1 MIKFRYANFVSTN
14 PPMCPRP
21 PVHSIIDQSKFVTHS
36 SFKHRQKKPSS
47 KCCQQTFLRESD
59 NMTIDKRC
67 VHMPNM
73 ILPTINRL
81 LYWINMDVSEDYD

>member
-36 SFKHRQKKPSS
+36 SFKHRQKKWDSCQEKAS
-47 KCCQQTFLRESD
+47 KQNDHMAVPIEFLVSTRE
-59 NMTIDKRC
+59 K
-67 VHMPNM
+67 
-73 ILPTINRL
+73 L